1 MPHSHLTFLYSIAA
15 AIPYKTGNCKS
26 KWAKPGTFTNIGAH
40 LEFIRREMANERQPR
55 MVNERE
61 MRSNAMSHQFPVKL
75 MITVISS
82 MKIYNFL

>member
-1 MPHSHLTFLYSIAA
+1 MPQSHLTFLYSIAA

-40 LEFIRREMANERQPR
+40 LEFIQSEIANERQPR
-55 MVNERE
+55 MANERE
-61 MRSNAMSHQFPVKL
+61 TRSNAMSHQFPVKL
-75 MITVISS
+75 MITVIFS